1 MEQRAALTN
10 EQRALLQQWWA
21 QRPHFMQHMGLME
34 QWLQQVQTP
43 AEQPA
48 AQPPAQPA
56 AQRPFPEMAMTRAEQ
71 VHFER
76 QSANENRLQHI
87 ACLWTWMR
95 LCQIQQQGDHNV
107 AFLRGVLID
116 GWMWV
121 STSKRQVQQPIGTA
135 TAEHETWYPV
145 LISIPRHCDGTY
157 NYNMCYVVCP
167 GLQAQGAQVQW
178 WVHHTRLRMRAP
190 SPAAPQP
197 PPPPPAGDVPPV
209 PAPPAYA
216 PAAADLPPPPPAE
229 LQPAVAPQPPPPPP
243 VHPPTANDLPP
254 PAFGGAAPDAGQA
267 ATRPDAAMS
276 CSSDEEQMM
285 RMHL

>member
-1 MEQRAALTN
+1 MPMEQRAALTN
-10 EQRALLQQWWA
+10 ERRALLQQWWA

-56 AQRPFPEMAMTRAEQ
+56 AQPAAQRPFPEMAMTRAEQ

-87 ACLWTWMR
+87 ECLWTWMR
-95 LCQIQQQGDHNV
+95 TSQIQQQGNHNV

-116 GWMWV
+116 GWMWG
-121 STSKRQVQQPIGTA
+121 STSRRQVQTPIGTP

-145 LISIPRHCDGTY
+145 LISIPRNHDGTY

-167 GLQAQGAQVQW
+167 GLQAAGAQVQW

-190 SPAAPQP
+190 SPAAPRQP
-197 PPPPPAGDVPPV
+197 PPPPPAGALPPV
-209 PAPPAYA
+209 PAAPEYA

-229 LQPAVAPQPPPPPP
+229 PQPAVAPVIPQPPPPPP
-243 VHPPTANDLPP
+243 VHPPTANDLPT
-254 PAFGGAAPDAGQA
+254 PAFGGAAA
-267 ATRPDAAMS
+267 RPDAAMS
-276 CSSDEEQMM
+276 CSSDEES
-285 RMHL
+285 R